1 MIELRPIQPGLL
13 TREEAARYL
22 RLDEGRDLEKAIKS
36 LYRYVDRGELRA
48 AIVGRNR
55 RFSLRELD
63 RFIEAKTD
71 ESGVDPRS

>member
-13 TREEAARYL
+13 TPEEAARYL
-22 RLDEGRDLEKAIKS
+22 RLDEGRDPEKAIKS

-55 RFSLRELD
+55 RFSVRELE
-63 RFIEAKTD
+63 RFIEAKTT
-71 ESGVDPRS
+71 ESGIEPS